1 MSAPVD
7 AEAAFAEL
15 AGQMTELARGEP
27 APAMIGIRTGGA
39 WVAERLHE
47 ALGLQTPLSTLN
59 IGFYRDDF
67 TRIGLHPRVG
77 PSRIETEI
85 EDRCVILVDDVL
97 FTGRTV
103 RAAMNE
109 IFDYGR
115 PAAVRLAVLVD
126 RGGRELPIA
135 PDFVG
140 ARLSLPPG
148 RQIKLS
154 GPRPLAL
161 ALEEQ

>member
-1 MSAPVD
+1 MSVPLD

-15 AGQMTELARGEP
+15 AGQMADLARIEP
-27 APAMIGIRTGGA
+27 APVMIGIRTGGA

-47 ALGLQTPLSTLN
+47 TLGLKTPLSTLN

-85 EDRCVILVDDVL
+85 EGRCVILVDDVL
-97 FTGRTV
+97 YTGRTT

-140 ARLSLPPG
+140 ATLSLSPE

-154 GPRPLAL
+154 GPRPLV
-161 ALEEQ
+161 LEEQ

>member
-1 MSAPVD
+1 MSLPID
-7 AEAAFAEL
+7 AESALAEL
-15 AGQMTELARGEP
+15 AARMADAMRAEP
-27 APAMIGIRTGGA
+27 EAAMVGIRTGGA
-39 WVAERLHE
+39 WVAERLHQT
-47 ALGLQTPLSTLN
+47 LGLKTPLSTLN
-59 IGFYRDDF
+59 IGFHRDDF
-67 TRIGLHPRVG
+67 THIGLHPRVG
-77 PSRIETEI
+77 PSHIAAEV

-97 FTGRTV
+97 HTGRTI

-115 PAAVRLAVLVD
+115 PASIRLAVLVD

-140 ARLSLPPG
+140 ATLSLPAN

-161 ALEEQ
+161 EER